1 MLHDICFTQNPQ
13 MLADE
18 WLAAAESLDQL
29 VNKVVA
35 LGQKMDYLQAGR
47 GVKGFKKLGGT
58 GQFYG
63 FNESYGGSML
73 VSMGGL
79 GGRRFRE
86 RWFGRADSH
95 GALPYWCGHRRRW
108 LRWRNETQQK
118 HSDNT
123 NVKNGDKLLLTSR
136 LTQLSEF
143 DYHLT

>member
-1 MLHDICFTQNPQ
+1 MLHDVRFTQNPQ

-18 WLAAAESLDQL
+18 RLTAAESLYQL

-47 GVKGFKKLGGT
+47 GVKGFKNLGRT

-63 FNESYGGSML
+63 VNESYRGFML

-136 LTQLSEF
+136 LTQLSGF

>member
-1 MLHDICFTQNPQ
+1 MLHDVRFTQNPQ

-18 WLAAAESLDQL
+18 RLAAAKGLYQL
-29 VNKVVA
+29 VNEVVT
-35 LGQKMDYLQAGR
+35 LRQKMDYLQAGG
-47 GVKGFKKLGGT
+47 GVEGLKYLGRT
-58 GQFYG
+58 SQLYG
-63 FNESYGGSML
+63 INESYRRFML

-79 GGRRFRE
+79 GGRGFRE
-86 RWFGRADSH
+86 RGFGRADSH

-118 HSDNT
+118 HSDST

-136 LTQLSEF
+136 SKQLSEF

>member
-1 MLHDICFTQNPQ
+1 MLHDVCFTQNPQ

-18 WLAAAESLDQL
+18 RLTAAESLDQL

-47 GVKGFKKLGGT
+47 GVKGFKKLGRT

-63 FNESYGGSML
+63 INESYRGFML

>member
-1 MLHDICFTQNPQ
+1 MLHDVCFTQNPQ

-18 WLAAAESLDQL
+18 RLTAAESLDQL

-47 GVKGFKKLGGT
+47 GVKGFKKLSRT

-63 FNESYGGSML
+63 INESYRGFML